1 MEPIEIKAILEQA
14 LTLDE
19 IFVKGEGSHF
29 EVIAVSGVFESMPS
43 VKKQQMIYAPLMEHI
58 ATNVIHALT
67 IKALTPAQWARDKK
81 LIQPL

>member
-1 MEPIEIKAILEQA
+1 MEPTEIKAILEQA

-29 EVIAVSGVFESMPS
+29 EVIAVSALFENISS